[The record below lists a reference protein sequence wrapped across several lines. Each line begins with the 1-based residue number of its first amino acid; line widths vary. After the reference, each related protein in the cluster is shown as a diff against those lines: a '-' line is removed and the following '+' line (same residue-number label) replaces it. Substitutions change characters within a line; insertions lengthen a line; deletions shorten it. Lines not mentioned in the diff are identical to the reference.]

1 MEKKGLIIVHTGDGK
16 GKTTAALGMAMRAW
30 GNGMRV
36 LILQFIKGS
45 RTYGELETIK
55 ALHSLH
61 ERIEIRQG
69 GLGFSQRGDNREE
82 QHRQAAQE
90 LLHTAK
96 NEIQQGMWDMV
107 ILDEFNYAYSFGFIQ
122 RNELDDLIAARPSC
136 MHLIFT
142 GRNAAQELIE
152 RADLVTEMK
161 LIKHP
166 YQQGI
171 KAQEGIE
178 F

>member
-1 MEKKGLIIVHTGDGK
+1 MGKKGLIIVHTGDGK

-45 RTYGELETIK
+45 RTYGELEAIK
-55 ALHSLH
+55 ALHSLQ

-96 NEIQQGMWDMV
+96 NEIQQGMWDMI
-107 ILDEFNYAYSFGFIQ
+107 ILDEFNYAYSFGFIK
-122 RNELDDLIAARPSC
+122 RNELDDLLAARPSC

-161 LIKHP
+161 LVKHP